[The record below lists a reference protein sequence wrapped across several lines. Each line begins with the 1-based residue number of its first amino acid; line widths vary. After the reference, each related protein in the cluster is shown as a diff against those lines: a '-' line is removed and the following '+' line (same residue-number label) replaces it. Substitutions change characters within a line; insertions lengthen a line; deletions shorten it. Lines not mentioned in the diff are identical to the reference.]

1 MEQKLKKIMADI
13 FRVQVGEITK
23 GSSMDNL
30 EEWDSLNHIQ
40 LISSIEK
47 GFKILLKEEEIVNM
61 ISIANIKDVL
71 RKKGIKL

>member
-13 FRVQVGEITK
+13 FMVQVGEITE

-40 LISSIEK
+40 LITSIEEE
-47 GFKILLKEEEIVNM
+47 FKILLKEEEIVNM